1 MSEKE
6 KQIILKP
13 SHKSLLWWYM
23 LAMLLIPVFGIGFY
37 LLYRFYTAH
46 QSISYII
53 SDHRITLKDSAT
65 TENIDLASIVETEVI
80 KGRKEKLTGT
90 GNVVIK
96 TKARTAM
103 LIGQEKPEQLADL
116 IRRAAEAE
124 LQRLDHKPV
133 KKETGSSQ
141 NPGTLDKRDYLTG
154 LWQQGLLSDE
164 DFKKEMKHF
173 R

>member
-1 MSEKE
+1 MVDKE

-13 SHKSLLWWYM
+13 SHKSLLWWYI
-23 LAMLLIPVFGIGFY
+23 LAILLIPIFGIGIY
-37 LLYRFYTAH
+37 LFYRFYTAH

-53 SDHRITLKDSAT
+53 TDHRITLKDSAT
-65 TENIDLASIVETEVI
+65 TENIDLASIVETAVTKSRI
-80 KGRKEKLTGT
+80 DRITGT
-90 GNVVIK
+90 SNVIIK
-96 TKARTAM
+96 TKARTAT
-103 LIGQEKPEQLADL
+103 LIGQDEPEQLAEL

-124 LQRLDHKPV
+124 RQRLNEKPAKRV
-133 KKETGSSQ
+133 SGSSH

-164 DFKKEMKHF
+164 DFKIEMKHF

>member
-1 MSEKE
+1 MSTNEK
-6 KQIILKP
+6 KIILKP
-13 SHKSLLWWYM
+13 SHKSLLWWYL
-23 LAMLLIPVFGIGFY
+23 LAVLLIPVFGIGIY
-37 LLYRFYTAH
+37 LLYRFYTTH

-53 SDHRITLKDSAT
+53 TDHRITLKDSSV
-65 TENIDLASIVETEVI
+65 TENIDLASIVETGVFR
-80 KGRKEKLTGT
+80 GLNEKITGT

-96 TKARTAM
+96 TKARTAT
-103 LIGQEKPEQLADL
+103 LIGQEEPGQLAEL

-124 LQRLDHKPV
+124 RRRIEEKPE
-133 KKETGSSQ
+133 KKEKAASQ

-173 R
+173 Q

>member
-1 MSEKE
+1 MSENE
-6 KQIILKP
+6 KKIVLKP
-13 SHKSLLWWYM
+13 SHKSLLWWYI
-23 LAMLLIPVFGIGFY
+23 LAVLLIPVLGLGFY

-46 QSISYII
+46 QSVSYII
-53 SDHRITLKDSAT
+53 TDRRITLKESKST
-65 TENIDLASIVETEVI
+65 QNIDLASIVEAKVSKSFRDRI
-80 KGRKEKLTGT
+80 TGT

-96 TKARTAM
+96 TKARTAT
-103 LIGQEKPEQLADL
+103 LIGQNEPEQLAVL
-116 IRRAAEAE
+116 IQKAAESE
-124 LQRLDHKPV
+124 RMRLEKKPAR
-133 KKETGSSQ
+133 KATAKSE

>member
-1 MSEKE
+1 MSNKE

-13 SHKSLLWWYM
+13 SHKSILWSYI
-23 LAMLLIPVFGIGFY
+23 LAILLIPVLGIGIY
-37 LLYRFYTAH
+37 LLYRFYKAH

-53 SDHRITLKDSAT
+53 TDHRITLKDSSA
-65 TENIDLASIVETEVI
+65 TENIDLASIIETEVV
-80 KGRKEKLTGT
+80 KGRKDKITGT

-103 LIGQEKPEQLADL
+103 LIGQNEPEQLAEL

-124 LQRLDHKPV
+124 RRRLEEKPA
-133 KKETGSSQ
+133 KKVSEPSG
-141 NPGTLDKRDYLTG
+141 NPGTLHKRDYLTG

-164 DFKKEMKHF
+164 DFQKEMKHF

>member
-6 KQIILKP
+6 KKIILKP
-13 SHKSLLWWYM
+13 SHKSLLWWYI
-23 LAMLLIPVFGIGFY
+23 LAVVMIPVFGIGIY
-37 LLYRFYTAH
+37 LFYRFYTAN

-53 SDHRITLKDSAT
+53 TDQRITLKDSAT
-65 TENIDLASIVETEVI
+65 TVNIDLASIVKTEVI
-80 KGRKEKLTGT
+80 KGRRDWLTGT
-90 GNVVIK
+90 GSVVIK

-103 LIGQEKPEQLADL
+103 LIGQEKPEQLAEL

-124 LQRLDHKPV
+124 RQRLDEKPV
-133 KKETGSSQ
+133 KRETGPSE